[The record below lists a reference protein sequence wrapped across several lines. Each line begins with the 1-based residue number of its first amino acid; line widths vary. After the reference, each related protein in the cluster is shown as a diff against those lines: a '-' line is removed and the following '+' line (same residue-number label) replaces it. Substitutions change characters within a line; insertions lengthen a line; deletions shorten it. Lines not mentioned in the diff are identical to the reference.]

1 MGFLDKYEFPNQ
13 AVYNLKTKEGGSK
26 CSGSAEVE
34 TEIEVSDLTYFKNK
48 LTIPLNFLK
57 QYVAN

>member
-26 CSGSAEVE
+26 CSGLA
-34 TEIEVSDLTYFKNK
+34 
-48 LTIPLNFLK
+48 
-57 QYVAN
+57 

>member
-34 TEIEVSDLTYFKNK
+34 TEVPDVTYFKNK
-48 LTIPLNFLK
+48 LTIPLNFPK
-57 QYVAN
+57 QYATN